1 MVHKEN
7 YEFTTEGSEAPDK
20 ERQEGKNTTHHHLQC
35 LGSTLWIG
43 CLCHQDLETEGIVAM
58 LVALFSASLMSWH
71 SNSCATAC
79 SEHTLKSANA
89 DRKVRDTI

>member
-20 ERQEGKNTTHHHLQC
+20 ERQEGKIQPSTTCSLK
-35 LGSTLWIG
+35 
-43 CLCHQDLETEGIVAM
+43 TEGIVAM

-71 SNSCATAC
+71 SNSCATTC